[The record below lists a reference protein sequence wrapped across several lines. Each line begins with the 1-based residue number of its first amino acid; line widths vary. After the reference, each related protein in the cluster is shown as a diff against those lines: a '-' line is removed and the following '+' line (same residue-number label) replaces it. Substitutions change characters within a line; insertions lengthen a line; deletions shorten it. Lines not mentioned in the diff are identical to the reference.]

1 MPRTKGAKAGSVDS
15 NVVPVRTTKG
25 PPTTRG
31 ARESGQLVTEED
43 AAAIRAQAEEYK
55 RASEEREALEVGKG
69 ILPRRR
75 KAIVPRRARP
85 KGELAPLLPQQE
97 LFVKEYLTRAH
108 RNAAVAARL
117 AGYGRSKDVYRAIG
131 YKLVHQPNIKNAI
144 ARALEATRM
153 EVEEA
158 MSRLGAAAR
167 GVGAYLRADETGY
180 LTLDVKQMLE
190 DGNGDLI
197 VEISDNGRGQ
207 TVKFANPQEAQ
218 KFIASVGMKVE
229 TGFGARNVQPTA
241 RVDVDLNVVFKSV
254 ADILTERAGL
264 TIDAEKSPDEYTDVD

>member
-1 MPRTKGAKAGSVDS
+1 MPRSKGAKAGGVDS
-15 NVVPVRTTKG
+15 NVVPVKTTKG
-25 PPTTRG
+25 PPTMRG
-31 ARESGQLVTEED
+31 GQLVTEED
-43 AAAIRAQAEEYK
+43 AAAVRAQAEGYK
-55 RASEEREALEVGKG
+55 RASEERGAVELGEGIVSRRGRALR
-69 ILPRRR
+69 PRRG
-75 KAIVPRRARP
+75 VP

-108 RNAAVAARL
+108 RSAAVAARL
-117 AGYGRSKDVYRAIG
+117 AGYGNNKDVHRAAG
-131 YKLVHQPNIKNAI
+131 YSLIHQPKIKAAI
-144 ARALEATRM
+144 ARAMEATRM
-153 EVEEA
+153 ETEEA
-158 MSRLGAAAR
+158 MARLGVAAR

-229 TGFGARNVQPTA
+229 TGFGARNNQPTA